1 MLFEIIYIEFA
12 LSTFNLEMAIN
23 FPAGWMENY
32 NKVFKTTTKLTTKPV
47 TERELEISRLTT
59 ITSKTLLSKNN
70 TKASD
75 LTSFLLENSQELMQL
90 AIIMIIFFSV
100 MVFVKLSKY
109 FFTTKPNQ
117 ASSYFDLYLFA
128 IILFYIFLKIY
139 SFLS

>member
-32 NKVFKTTTKLTTKPV
+32 NKVFKTTTKLTTKLV
-47 TERELEISRLTT
+47 TETELEISRLTT

-90 AIIMIIFFSV
+90 AIIMIIFSR
-100 MVFVKLSKY
+100 LW
-109 FFTTKPNQ
+109 
-117 ASSYFDLYLFA
+117 
-128 IILFYIFLKIY
+128 
-139 SFLS
+139 FLSNLVNIFSQLNLIRQVVILIYIYLRLFFFIFF